1 MAKKT
6 REELIE
12 VARLQFA
19 EKGFYGTSIAGI
31 ASELGLSKQALLHHF
46 GTKEKLYAQVLS
58 EISARYVARIFQ
70 VQLEIS
76 DPRQQLEEFM
86 LDQLNHQSADHND
99 ARVVMREL
107 LDNQARAEQVT
118 NWYLKPYLNGLASI
132 VKRIP
137 QRQALT
143 DAEAL
148 AVVYQLLGA
157 INYLGMSKPTLTQ
170 MFGKTTFKAL
180 CAAYPGQLRELIRSR
195 FDFAE

>member
-1 MAKKT
+1 LAKNT

-12 VARLQFA
+12 VARRQFA

-58 EISARYVARIFQ
+58 EISGRYVARIFQ
-70 VQLEIS
+70 VQLEIT
-76 DPRQQLEEFM
+76 DPRQQLEELM
-86 LDQLNHQSADHND
+86 LDQLSQQSADHND

-107 LDNQARAEQVT
+107 LDNQSRAEHVT

-137 QRQALT
+137 DQAHLS

-148 AVVYQLLGA
+148 ALVYQLLGA
-157 INYLGMSKPTLTQ
+157 INYLGMSEPTLTQ
-170 MFGKTTFKAL
+170 MFGEATFEEL
-180 CAAYPGQLRELIRSR
+180 CAAYPRQLRALIRSR
-195 FDFAE
+195 FACAG